1 MLVNFSCENI
11 LSFKNEVSFSML
23 ASQKKKDNILTN
35 NFFMAGKEQ
44 QEPILETSLIFGANG
59 SGKTNFIAT
68 LAYLKRIA
76 LNQNPENKFI
86 APFRLNNDSKKT
98 PSELEIEFYAKNNI
112 KYRYGISIFKG
123 EIIEEWL
130 YYTPQT

>member
-76 LNQNPENKFI
+76 LNQ
-86 APFRLNNDSKKT
+86 
-98 PSELEIEFYAKNNI
+98 
-112 KYRYGISIFKG
+112 
-123 EIIEEWL
+123 
-130 YYTPQT
+130 